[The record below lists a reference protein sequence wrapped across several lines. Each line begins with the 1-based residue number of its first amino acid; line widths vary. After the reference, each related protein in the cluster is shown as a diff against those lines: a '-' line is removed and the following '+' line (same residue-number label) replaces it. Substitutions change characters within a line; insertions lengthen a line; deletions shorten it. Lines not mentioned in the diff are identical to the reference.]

1 MYTTTRISIKSK
13 SRNNGAAYCMM
24 EEALACARFIT
35 AGMLTEKVYS
45 IKHMVVFDFISI
57 LTL

>member
-13 SRNNGAAYCMM
+13 SRSNGAAYCMT
-24 EEALACARFIT
+24 EALAYARFIT
-35 AGMLTEKVYS
+35 VGMLTEKVYS

-57 LTL
+57 LTT